1 MPEINDI
8 LKERGSRYG
17 DYRVQAQTAQRIRD
31 AFEASPNWEILPDYM
46 KEGLSLI
53 TTKFSRMLTGDM
65 LYLDNVVDL
74 IGYLTL
80 MKTEMEKDHADY
92 EKHMAEVRAAKEA
105 YRGPPNGVSWGN
117 LASENASK
125 NTSHALRDAH
135 PGTGVMFDD
144 HRYPG

>member
-80 MKTEMEKDHADY
+80 MKTEMEKDHETY
-92 EKHMAEVRAAKEA
+92 EKHMADVRAAKEA
-105 YRGPPNGVSWGN
+105 YRGPPVGVLWGAVR
-117 LASENASK
+117 ASSD
-125 NTSHALRDAH
+125 TSYVIRDAH

>member
-1 MPEINDI
+1 MPEIEDI
-8 LKERGSRYG
+8 LKDRGSRYG

-31 AFEASPNWEILPDYM
+31 AFESSPNWEILPDYM

-65 LYLDNVVDL
+65 MYMDNIVDL

-92 EKHMAEVRAAKEA
+92 EKHMEEVRSSQEA
-105 YRGPPNGVSWGN
+105 YRGPPRGVAWEQLYKDSPD
-117 LASENASK
+117 ASDAPR
-125 NTSHALRDAH
+125 NTGPLHWAGPFSD
-135 PGTGVMFDD
+135 
-144 HRYPG
+144 RYPG